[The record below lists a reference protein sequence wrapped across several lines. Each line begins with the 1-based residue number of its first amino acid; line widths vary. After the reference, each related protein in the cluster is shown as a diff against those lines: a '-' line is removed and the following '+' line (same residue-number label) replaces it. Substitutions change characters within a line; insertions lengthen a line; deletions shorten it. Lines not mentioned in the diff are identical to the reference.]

1 LLPLLFD
8 WDDANVEHVGRHRV
22 TPDEAEDALLDPG
35 RIGGGAGGRQDER
48 RWAYLGATGAG
59 RVLLVVTTRRRR
71 RVRVVTARD
80 TSERERRRYR
90 RQGAG
95 E

>member
-8 WDDANVEHVGRHRV
+8 WDAANIAHVGRHGV
-22 TPDEAEDALLDPG
+22 APEQAEDALLDPG
-35 RIGGGAGGRQDER
+35 RIGCDACGQDDKR
-48 RWAYLGATGAG
+48 RSAYIGSTDAG
-59 RVLLVVTTRRRR
+59 RALFVVTTRRRR

-80 TSERERRRYR
+80 ASERERRRYR
-90 RQGAG
+90 RQGAS